1 MISKKIEKAYFNVRK
16 NKVPKSLQTMEKL
29 ISRYALE
36 KKTIEFSILI

>member
-36 KKTIEFSILI
+36 KKRLNLLI